1 VIERLVSYD
10 KEDNMI
16 NRTVVSELQSS
27 TMILT
32 YTNIRSYVFTFVFV
46 ALAVLVPWGFHQYHL
61 AGPTYLPMHIF
72 VLIAGLIFGWRAGL
86 IVGALTPLVSYSV
99 SGMPVL
105 TILPQIVIEISVYG
119 LVAGILREKLNLP
132 VVWSLLGAMIAGRIA
147 LCLAVSAIYF
157 VAEEIHSPLGA
168 ESAPLIAVWS
178 TIKQGWPGII
188 IQLALIPLIIWLV
201 AKLRIK
207 ASRSDQP

>member
-1 VIERLVSYD
+1 MTD
-10 KEDNMI
+10 
-16 NRTVVSELQSS
+16 RTAVSELRSS

-46 ALAVLVPWGFHQYHL
+46 ALSVLVPWGFHQYHL

-72 VLIAGLIFGWRAGL
+72 VLIAGLLFGWRTGL
-86 IVGALTPLVSYSV
+86 IVGILTPLVSYSV

-105 TILPQIVIEISVYG
+105 TILPQIVVEVSIYG
-119 LVAGILREKLNLP
+119 LVAGLLREKLNLP
-132 VVWSLLGAMIAGRIA
+132 VVWSLLGAMIAGRLA
-147 LCLAVSAIYF
+147 LCLAVCAIYF
-157 VAEEIHSPLGA
+157 VAAEIHSPLGR
-168 ESAPLIAVWS
+168 EPNPLIAVWS
-178 TIKQGWPGII
+178 TVKQGWPGII

-207 ASRSDQP
+207 ASRSGQP